1 MRGRVREGQPL
12 SGLRCQG
19 LEVMRAGG
27 KPPARANNLMA
38 GFNPEVTKA
47 GAEKSL

>member
-12 SGLRCQG
+12 SGLRCQVV
-19 LEVMRAGG
+19 EVLRAGG
-27 KPPARANNLMA
+27 KPPARAKTMMA